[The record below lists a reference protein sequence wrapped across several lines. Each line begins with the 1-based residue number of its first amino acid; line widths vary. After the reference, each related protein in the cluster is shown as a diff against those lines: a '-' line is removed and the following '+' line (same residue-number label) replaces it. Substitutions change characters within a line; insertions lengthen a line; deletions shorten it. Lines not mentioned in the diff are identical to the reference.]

1 MFQAGDLIVYGNTGV
16 CKVEG
21 FAKPNLPGVDRN
33 KEYYVLTP
41 LYQEGTIYSPTDN
54 TKVFMRP
61 VISKNKAEELINMI
75 PSIQAQSFHTSSS
88 QQLTEH
94 YQGFFN
100 SHDCSD
106 LIELI
111 MSIYAKKQYL
121 LNHKHKF
128 GQIDE
133 RFMRK
138 AEELLHGE
146 LAVALGISL
155 KEVPGYIASRVET
168 ANNSSEIDLS
178 E

>member
-1 MFQAGDLIVYGNTGV
+1 MFQTGDLIVYGNTGV

-21 FAKPNLPGVDRN
+21 LANPNLPGVDRD
-33 KEYYVLTP
+33 KEYYVLSP

-61 VISKNKAEELINMI
+61 VISKDKAEELINMI
-75 PSIQAQSFHTSSS
+75 PSMRAQSFHTNSS
-88 QQLTEH
+88 QQLAEH

-100 SHDCSD
+100 SHNCSD
-106 LIELI
+106 LIELV

-121 LNHKHKF
+121 LTHKHKF

-138 AEELLHGE
+138 AEALLHGE
-146 LAVALGISL
+146 LSVALGIPL
-155 KEVPGYIASRVET
+155 KEVPGYIAARVET
-168 ANNSSEIDLS
+168 ANNSSKEDPS